1 MDKCLS
7 GHCSTCSQVKVQDIH
22 IRFEDSVTVP
32 GRTFA
37 AGITLDTLEV
47 KVCAYK
53 ALAVS
58 HYAVAGRVVCCSVVV
73 VVYCRAGCV
82 TLLPLHSCSLH

>member
-1 MDKCLS
+1 M
-7 GHCSTCSQVKVQDIH
+7 QDIH

-47 KVCAYK
+47 KVC
-53 ALAVS
+53 
-58 HYAVAGRVVCCSVVV
+58 VCVH
-73 VVYCRAGCV
+73 AEFF
-82 TLLPLHSCSLH
+82 